1 MSIAASLALTGAAVA
16 TILLLTRPAGTP
28 PTSTCT
34 AVRGPASTPVT
45 LTPEQAQNASIIA
58 AVALKMGLPDHAV
71 TIALATAMQESRLRD
86 LDYGDRDSLG
96 LFQQRPSQGWGTP
109 AQILDPEYA
118 TSAFYGRLVQVPG
131 WETMAVTDAAQAVQQ
146 SGSPA
151 AYAQWEE
158 QARTVAIALTGEQPG
173 AFTCRLAGFAGAA
186 PPPAALPAAASQ
198 ELGPS
203 RLGVPLEPRVGWV
216 VAYWVVAH
224 AWQYHV
230 RQVAFA
236 GWIWTESTGRWTHPS
251 LVAGPAAVTYG

>member
-1 MSIAASLALTGAAVA
+1 MAVSLALTGIVVA

-28 PTSTCT
+28 AASICT
-34 AVRGPASTPVT
+34 AVRGPVSARVS
-45 LTPEQAQNASIIA
+45 LTPEQSQNASIIA

-86 LDYGDRDSLG
+86 LNYGDRDSLG

-109 AQILDPEYA
+109 SEILDPEYA
-118 TSAFYGRLVQVPG
+118 TSVFYGHLVQLPG
-131 WETMAVTDAAQAVQQ
+131 WAAMAVTDAAQAVQQ

-151 AYAQWEE
+151 AYANWEQ
-158 QARTVAIALTGEQPG
+158 QARTLAIALTGEAPG
-173 AFTCRLAGFAGAA
+173 AFTCRLAGFAGPM

-198 ELGPS
+198 ELGPN
-203 RLGVPLEPRVGWV
+203 RIGVPLDPRAGWV
-216 VAYWVVAH
+216 VANWIVAH

-236 GWIWTESTGRWTHPS
+236 GWTWTESTGSWTRPS
-251 LVAGPAAVTYG
+251 LVAGPATVTYS